1 MNLIGKSRENI
12 EHATR
17 NKTRSELLDIIYSLA
32 TSEPMYK
39 PQEIAARRGMSK
51 RTVLHLI
58 KRGVIRAHKPFE
70 NGIRVPL
77 SAIREWDAQTAL
89 VNLDK

>member
-1 MNLIGKSRENI
+1 MNLIGKSREQI
-12 EHATR
+12 EHTTR

-32 TSEPMYK
+32 TFEPMYK
-39 PQEIAARRGMSK
+39 PQEIATRRGMSK
-51 RTVLHLI
+51 HTVLQLI

-77 SAIREWDAQTAL
+77 SAIHEWDAQTAL
-89 VNLDK
+89 FNPKK